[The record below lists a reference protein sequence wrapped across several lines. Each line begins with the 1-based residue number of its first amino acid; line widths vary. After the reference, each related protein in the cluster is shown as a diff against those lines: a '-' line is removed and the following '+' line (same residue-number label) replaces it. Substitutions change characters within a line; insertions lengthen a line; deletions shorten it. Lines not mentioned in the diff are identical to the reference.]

1 MPLCAN
7 DYDRMDLHAELVFIR
22 QNLERLVRQNKQLT
36 ADNNDLRVKLQQLQS
51 QKQAMEQDIEV
62 LESQKKILKIAKGLE
77 SNPKAKQEAKLKV
90 NEFIKEIDK
99 CIALLQD

>member
-1 MPLCAN
+1 
-7 DYDRMDLHAELVFIR
+7 MDLHAELVFIR